1 MFAAIKQAW
10 HKRQLRDPAFSFLF
24 DSPPKEEWVSVDC
37 ETTGLDVRSDYII
50 SIGAVKIRGQE
61 ILTSERFEVLVRPEC
76 AVSAESVAVHRLRPM
91 DVAQGQLAA
100 EAVAAFLRF
109 VGSRPLVGYY
119 LEFDVA
125 MLNKHVKP
133 LLGFGLPQA
142 KIEVSGLYH
151 DYKLKQNPER
161 FVDLRFDILLNEL
174 EIPLRDQHD
183 AFNDALLAAMAYVK
197 LRHLGMR

>member
-10 HKRQLRDPAFSFLF
+10 HKRQLRDPEFSFLF
-24 DSPPKEEWVSVDC
+24 EPPPAHEWVSVDC

-50 SIGAVKIRGQE
+50 SIGAVKIRDNE
-61 ILTSERFEVLVRPEC
+61 ILTSQRFEVLVRPSC

-91 DVAQGQLAA
+91 DVAHGKVA
-100 EAVAAFLRF
+100 AVAVADFLRF

-133 LLGFGLPQA
+133 LLGFSLPQA

-161 FVDLRFDILLNEL
+161 FVDLRFNTLLNDL

>member
-24 DSPPKEEWVSVDC
+24 APPPKEEWVSVDC